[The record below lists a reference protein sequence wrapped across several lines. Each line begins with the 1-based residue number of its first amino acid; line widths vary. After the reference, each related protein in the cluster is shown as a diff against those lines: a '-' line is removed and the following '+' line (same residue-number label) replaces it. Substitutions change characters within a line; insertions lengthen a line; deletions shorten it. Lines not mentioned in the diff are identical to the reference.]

1 MAANARQELRN
12 RPAPA
17 ARPRFSQPVRQIV
30 MMLVVL
36 GLCAGLGVLLYPQV
50 KPVFLAS
57 PWLNG
62 FIGVVFLIGVASC
75 FWQVATLIASVSW
88 IEGFALDRPGHEFTR
103 SPGLLAS
110 LAALLSERRSRRA
123 LTSTST
129 RSILDSVAIRLDEQR
144 DLTRYLIN
152 LLIFLGLLGTFY
164 GLATVVPQVVNTI
177 RSLAPKEGQSAVQV
191 FDGLM
196 SGLEGQLGGM
206 GTAFASS
213 LLGLAGSLVVGC
225 LDLFT
230 GHGQGRFYRELEEW
244 LSSIT
249 KVGLPGMDGDEV
261 NTGNVMGVLEHSA
274 GQIESLREMIEQ
286 NTARAAE
293 TDARIAELAE
303 AMASPEARAADR
315 AVMERIASAQEKVA
329 ALLTARDEETGR
341 LDAETRARLRSID
354 TQVLRILE
362 DLSAGR
368 ADLVTEL
375 RREIEGLADALRGAG
390 RGRL

>member
-1 MAANARQELRN
+1 MAANARQELRTRN
-12 RPAPA
+12 APAPG
-17 ARPRFSQPVRQIV
+17 PRFSQPVRQIV
-30 MMLVVL
+30 MMLIVL
-36 GLCAGLGVLLYPQV
+36 GLVAALAVLLFPQV

-62 FIGVVFLIGVASC
+62 FIGCVFVIGVASC
-75 FWQVATLIASVSW
+75 FWEVGTLIASVSW
-88 IEGFALDRPGHEFTR
+88 IEGFALDRPGHEFTKA
-103 SPGLLAS
+103 PGLLAP
-110 LAALLSERRSRRA
+110 LAAMLSERRARRA
-123 LTSTST
+123 LTSTSS
-129 RSILDSVAIRLDEQR
+129 RSILDSVATRLDEQR

-177 RSLAPKEGQSAVQV
+177 RSLAPEPGQDAVNV
-191 FDGLM
+191 FDRLM

-213 LLGLAGSLVVGC
+213 LLGLAGSLVVGL

-249 KVGLPGMDGDEV
+249 KVGLPGMEGDEV
-261 NTGNVMGVLEHSA
+261 NAGNVLAVLEHTA
-274 GQIESLREMIEQ
+274 GQIESLREMIERMV
-286 NTARAAE
+286 ARAE
-293 TDARIAELAE
+293 ESDARVSALAE
-303 AMASPEARAADR
+303 AMAAPEARAADR
-315 AVMERIASAQEKVA
+315 AVMERIAAAQERVA
-329 ALLTARDEETGR
+329 SLLSARDEDTGR

-368 ADLVTEL
+368 QDLVTEM
-375 RREIEGLADALRGAG
+375 RQELATLTEALRHLGP
-390 RGRL
+390 RRP

>member
-1 MAANARQELRN
+1 MVAKKELRT
-12 RPAPA
+12 RQPQAP
-17 ARPRFSQPVRQIV
+17 RPRFSQPVRQIV
-30 MMLVVL
+30 MMLIVL
-36 GLCAGLGVLLYPQV
+36 GLVAGLAILLFPEV

-62 FIGVVFLIGVASC
+62 FIACVFLIGVASC

-88 IEGFALDRPGHEFTR
+88 IENFALDRPGHEFNKA
-103 SPGLLAS
+103 PGLLAT
-110 LAALLSERRSRRA
+110 LAALLSERRARRA

-129 RSILDSVAIRLDEQR
+129 RSILDSVATRLDEQR

-164 GLATVVPQVVNTI
+164 GLATVVPEVVNTI
-177 RSLAPKEGQSAVQV
+177 RSLAPSEGQSAVSV
-191 FDGLM
+191 FEGLM
-196 SGLEGQLGGM
+196 AGLEGQLGGM

-213 LLGLAGSLVVGC
+213 LLGLAGSLVVGL

-261 NTGNVMGVLEHSA
+261 NAGNVLAVLEHTA
-274 GQIESLREMIEQ
+274 GQIESLREMIDRMVS
-286 NTARAAE
+286 RAEAS
-293 TDARIAELAE
+293 DARVAALAE
-303 AMASPEARAADR
+303 AMASPDARAADR
-315 AVMERIASAQEKVA
+315 AVMERIAGAQERVA
-329 ALLTARDEETGR
+329 ELLSARDEETGR

-368 ADLVTEL
+368 QDLVAEM
-375 RREIEGLADALRGAG
+375 RQDLAALTDALRGLG
-390 RGRL
+390 PRGRI

>member
-1 MAANARQELRN
+1 MVAKKELRT
-12 RPAPA
+12 RQPQAP
-17 ARPRFSQPVRQIV
+17 RPRFSQPVRQIV
-30 MMLVVL
+30 MMLIVL
-36 GLCAGLGVLLYPQV
+36 GLVAGLAILLFPEV

-62 FIGVVFLIGVASC
+62 FIACVFLIGVASC

-88 IEGFALDRPGHEFTR
+88 IENFALDRPGHEFNKA
-103 SPGLLAS
+103 PGLLAT
-110 LAALLSERRSRRA
+110 LAALLSERRARRA

-129 RSILDSVAIRLDEQR
+129 RSILDSVATRLDEQR

-164 GLATVVPQVVNTI
+164 GLATVVPEVVNTI
-177 RSLAPKEGQSAVQV
+177 RSLAPSEGQSAVSV
-191 FDGLM
+191 FEGLM
-196 SGLEGQLGGM
+196 AGLEGQLGGM

-213 LLGLAGSLVVGC
+213 LLGLAGSLVVGL

-261 NTGNVMGVLEHSA
+261 NAGNVLAVLEHTA
-274 GQIESLREMIEQ
+274 GQIESLREMIDRMVS
-286 NTARAAE
+286 RAEAS
-293 TDARIAELAE
+293 DARVAALAE
-303 AMASPEARAADR
+303 AMASPDARAADR
-315 AVMERIASAQEKVA
+315 AVMERIAGAQERVA
-329 ALLTARDEETGR
+329 ALLSARDEETGR

-368 ADLVTEL
+368 QDLVAEM
-375 RREIEGLADALRGAG
+375 RQDLAALTDALRGLG
-390 RGRL
+390 PRGRI